1 MARPRNRFVDW
12 LEYLGARLLAMF
24 AQMFG
29 PRPNYR
35 AGRLVG
41 EMLWRLDRRHRRIAC
56 EHVRLSFPDW
66 PEDRVRRVARK
77 SMHNLAYLGL
87 EVLLTPR
94 LITPTRWQRHV
105 RLRNMSELL
114 RLLIR
119 QDGGIILLTGHFGN
133 FEVVGY
139 TMATLGFATYSVA
152 RPLDNVRLWE
162 YLVRLLGQTGQR
174 FLYKK
179 GAMGAIPSHLDA
191 RQAVSFVAD
200 QDAGR
205 RGLFV
210 DFFGRP
216 ASTYKSIG
224 LLAVRHKVPVAIG
237 YGKRLDDTTFR
248 FEVGVQRVIYPREW
262 AGRNDAPEWVTRE
275 FTRELENIVRAA
287 PEQYLWV
294 HRRWKHRP
302 DGTKAG
308 GHGIA

>member
-1 MARPRNRFVDW
+1 LARRRNRLADW
-12 LEYLGARLLAMF
+12 LEYLGVRLLAMF
-24 AQMFG
+24 AGMFG
-29 PRPNYR
+29 ARPNYR

-41 EMLWRLDRRHRRIAC
+41 EALWRLDRRHRRIAR

-77 SMHNLAYLGL
+77 SIHNLAYLGL

-105 RLRNMSELL
+105 RFRNMAELL

-119 QDGGIILLTGHFGN
+119 RRSGIILLTGHFGN

-139 TMATLGFATYSVA
+139 TMATLGFATHSVA
-152 RPLDNVRLWE
+152 RPLDNGRLWE
-162 YLVRLLGQTGQR
+162 YLVRLLGRTGQR

-179 GAMGAIPSHLDA
+179 GAMQAIPRHLDA
-191 RQAVSFVAD
+191 GGAVSFVAD

-224 LLAVRHKVPVAIG
+224 LLAVRHEVPVAIG
-237 YGKRLDDTTFR
+237 YGKRLDETTFR
-248 FEVGVQRVIYPREW
+248 FEVGVQRIIYPRDW
-262 AGRNDAPEWVTRE
+262 AGRDDAPEWVTRE
-275 FTRELENIVRAA
+275 FTRELENMVRAA

-302 DGTKAG
+302 DGTKAP
-308 GHGIA
+308 GHGVA